1 MMKTAIFI
9 VLKASSLQ
17 AKFLYPMERKRT
29 IEELHQSACLF
40 WPEFLIRQQIDQS
53 IIPVLI
59 ATQKQFLSILA
70 LELENP
76 LDIFTAL
83 EISKLSAN
91 LFLKH
96 LLILADFGGEKLQ
109 RLNQEFSLLFPQ
121 RELEYI
127 WNNTQFS
134 YRFQILP
141 ISGALSNQRLKVSSK
156 KLLLTKQNLSEL
168 YKDIIVILLFAGD
181 ATNPKLS
188 GIFKTWGCQIGQLMG
203 KYDLLSEFIDQR
215 YIYLSRITA
224 GAKSNDLG
232 QLMQNY
238 IYQYLNEKLKP
249 SNIQIECNSTI
260 PGVSHQKIGKR
271 DTNFDIV
278 VNKGEKYIAIE
289 ISFQET
295 TNSTI
300 ERKAGQAKSRF
311 EQIDNLGHKI
321 VYIIDGVGN
330 FQRKSALNTIDE
342 YSHLLLV
349 FGDSELNNLQHF
361 ILDFMKR

>member
-1 MMKTAIFI
+1 M
-9 VLKASSLQ
+9 VQ
-17 AKFLYPMERKRT
+17 KRT
-29 IEELHQSACLF
+29 IEELHQSASLF
-40 WPEFLIRQQIDQS
+40 WPKFLVQQQLEQS

-59 ATQKQFLSILA
+59 ETQQQFLSILA

-76 LDIFTAL
+76 LDIFTTL

-109 RLNQEFSLLFPQ
+109 RLNQEFDLLFPDG
-121 RELEYI
+121 ELEYI
-127 WNNTQFS
+127 WNNTQFC
-134 YRFQILP
+134 YRFQVLP
-141 ISGALSNQRLKVSSK
+141 ISGILSNQKLNVSSQ
-156 KLLLTKQNLSEL
+156 KLLLRKQTLSEV
-168 YKDIIVILLFAGD
+168 YKDIIVVLLFAGD
-181 ATNPKLS
+181 STNPKIS

-203 KYDLLSEFIDQR
+203 KYDELSEFIRQR

-232 QLMQNY
+232 QLLQRH
-238 IYQYLNEKLKP
+238 IYQYLGKNLNQNDI
-249 SNIQIECNSTI
+249 NINLNSTI
-260 PGVSHQKIGKR
+260 PGVSHKQTRKR

-278 VNKGEKYIAIE
+278 VSKGEKYIAIE

-311 EQIDNLGHKI
+311 EQIDGLGYKI
-321 VYIIDGVGN
+321 IYIIDGVGN
-330 FQRKSALNTIDE
+330 FQRQSALNTIDE
-342 YSHLLLV
+342 YSHLLLA
-349 FGDSELNNLQHF
+349 FSESELNYLHYF
-361 ILDFMKR
+361 ILDFIENENR